1 MHSRTLKL
9 LVVLVGAALL
19 ATAPFW
25 APGLW
30 AQVTQAAGGGG
41 AKTLEQVTNP
51 GGNVDVNQVT
61 NPGGVKDLST
71 VMDPSVAKTPDQLAK
86 PTKSLDE
93 VTKDATV
100 DVDAVTEPTADH

>member
-1 MHSRTLKL
+1 
-9 LVVLVGAALL
+9 
-19 ATAPFW
+19 
-25 APGLW
+25 
-30 AQVTQAAGGGG
+30 
-41 AKTLEQVTNP
+41 
-51 GGNVDVNQVT
+51 
-61 NPGGVKDLST
+61 VKDLST